1 MAIDYQSLLD
11 MLKPK
16 EEEPMMSV
24 DSQAPMSV
32 NRDMEMTP
40 PAQPEPQAPMIP
52 NDVPQEQVFTT
63 PKLADILPANKQS
76 QVPMLAEA
84 DTNDLAPEKPLS
96 TQEQLLADY
105 KKLLGTAEEDTKA
118 LQEARRSDRMLKVGG
133 AIGDALATYINAQG
147 QKRVKAPGVQVQQ
160 GAGLGKVADM
170 FATAPEIASDVKGR
184 REELLKKYAEL
195 ARGERSTAD
204 RVLQERKV
212 AAYEAQTKA
221 QAKKA
226 EADATKAAKKE
237 TESPKEKPTVGEQTV
252 DREFAKDYNEWRTG
266 GKSNFQEA
274 KKIFEESINALET
287 GKVSTGTVAGVGA
300 RIPGYRSKTNELE
313 TRTRKAVN
321 DMLRATLGAQFTEK
335 EGERVFKQTFDP
347 SASPEANIAN
357 MQTEL
362 DKITKRAQM
371 IEAQGKYFTQN
382 KTLSGFPA
390 ENTISQKYQIG
401 TILKSDG
408 KRYRVI
414 DEQGNVE
421 EVK

>member
-1 MAIDYQSLLD
+1 
-11 MLKPK
+11 
-16 EEEPMMSV
+16 
-24 DSQAPMSV
+24 
-32 NRDMEMTP
+32 
-40 PAQPEPQAPMIP
+40 
-52 NDVPQEQVFTT
+52 
-63 PKLADILPANKQS
+63 
-76 QVPMLAEA
+76 
-84 DTNDLAPEKPLS
+84 
-96 TQEQLLADY
+96 
-105 KKLLGTAEEDTKA
+105 
-118 LQEARRSDRMLKVGG
+118 
-133 AIGDALATYINAQG
+133 
-147 QKRVKAPGVQVQQ
+147 
-160 GAGLGKVADM
+160 M

-195 ARGERSTAD
+195 ARGERSAAD